1 MDDRVDRLLFIPV
14 TPFAG
19 EDNPFLGTNDDATA
33 ADSKMVENISELTNE
48 NRITSSGLGPH
59 QWRVP
64 PQPASVER
72 GTSRCGKQHPAAE
85 FSIPAA
91 TNAPYAEA
99 LDRVEKAA
107 ARPHRRLLFTMIS
120 RSSVEMRQICE
131 IGRGASGRGGA
142 GGAARRAGGRAVG
155 NG

>member
-64 PQPASVER
+64 PQLVER

-142 GGAARRAGGRAVG
+142 ARSRTKGGRTG
-155 NG
+155 GW

>member
-1 MDDRVDRLLFIPV
+1 MISFRMDDRVDRLLFIPV

-64 PQPASVER
+64 PQLSR
-72 GTSRCGKQHPAAE
+72 GTWNLSLWETTSRRRVFHSGGHQRTICRSTGQGGKGSREAA
-85 FSIPAA
+85 
-91 TNAPYAEA
+91 
-99 LDRVEKAA
+99 
-107 ARPHRRLLFTMIS
+107 
-120 RSSVEMRQICE
+120 
-131 IGRGASGRGGA
+131 
-142 GGAARRAGGRAVG
+142 
-155 NG
+155 